1 MILLLDTATRNGAAG
16 LWDEG
21 LVRSE
26 AWHSP
31 GSHTAE
37 LLPAVQR
44 LLEVEGLAPR
54 MLDGIAVVAG
64 PGGFSALRAG
74 LGVAKGLALG
84 LGCPLVGVS
93 SLEATA
99 QPLGVRGVTV
109 CAVLEAGRGTVAWAR
124 YRGGRA
130 YRERVGPVAELL
142 TLEDERLL
150 FCGEGADTHRGA
162 IEAAYGARA
171 EVAPYEP
178 GARLVG
184 VGALG
189 AARLSAGEADD
200 AASLEPRYLR
210 APSITP
216 PKRAERIRR
225 GGHPA

>member
-16 LWDEG
+16 LWDDG

-26 AWHSP
+26 TWRSP

-44 LLEVEGLAPR
+44 LLEAEHLAPR
-54 MLDGIAVVAG
+54 MLDAIAVVSG

-84 LGCPLVGVS
+84 LGCPVVGVS
-93 SLEATA
+93 SLAATA
-99 QPLGVRGVTV
+99 APYRARGVTA

-124 YRGGRA
+124 YSAARA
-130 YRERVGPVAELL
+130 YRERITPVQELL
-142 TLEDERLL
+142 GVLRGGRLVL
-150 FCGEGADTHRGA
+150 CGEGALTHREA
-162 IEAAYGARA
+162 IEAAYGERA
-171 EVAPYEP
+171 VVVPYEP
-178 GARLVG
+178 GGRLMG
-184 VGALG
+184 LGMLG
-189 AARLSAGEADD
+189 AARLAAGEADD

-216 PKRAERIRR
+216 PRRAARVTR
-225 GGHPA
+225 GG